1 MFIIRFLLLVELK
14 EEMYLNM
21 ISNIINIFKNKRDSS
36 EFAENLR
43 VSFENMIFEDTI
55 GKSEIDIIVT
65 VIQGDGS
72 AKSAIFNAVTMAL
85 MDAGISMKDLVVSA
99 TVGINN

>member
-1 MFIIRFLLLVELK
+1 MAPT
-14 EEMYLNM
+14 
-21 ISNIINIFKNKRDSS
+21 NITIKNNRDSS

-43 VSFENMIFEDTI
+43 VSFENMIFEETI
-55 GKSEIDIIVT
+55 GKSEIDVIVT

-85 MDAGISMKDLVVSA
+85 MDAGISMRDLVVSA